1 MTGEGASENTA
12 STYAGTVGIFLG
24 WLDSK
29 SLKSEAVTAA
39 ECALFFAERAG
50 AGLSGKTS
58 ARDIAALEAFFR
70 FLSVTGARSDNPVA
84 LLERPVR
91 GDALPRVISVDEVSR
106 LLSAIDT
113 SKPEGVRDYALFE
126 LIYSCGLRVSEA
138 VSLSLNDVR
147 LDEKVVIVYG
157 KGNKERMVPFG
168 NTAREWLKRYLSEA
182 RPFLSS
188 ALSGDYFF
196 LGKKGKPLTRK
207 AAWDRFHALTQ
218 KTGVAAKVHT
228 LRHSFATHLLAGGAD
243 LRSVQELLGHSDLAT
258 TQIYT
263 HVENEQLK
271 LYHAEFFDEFDAK
284 EGQNASLHE

>member
-1 MTGEGASENTA
+1 MTGEAASENTA
-12 STYAGTVGIFLG
+12 ATYAGTVGIFLE

-29 SLKSEAVTAA
+29 SLAIETVAAA
-39 ECALFFAERAG
+39 ECALFFAERAKSG
-50 AGLSGKTS
+50 ISGKTS

-70 FLSVTGARSDNPVA
+70 FLSVMGCRRDNPVA
-84 LLERPVR
+84 LLDRPAR
-91 GDALPRVISVDEVSR
+91 GVTLPRVISVDEVSR

-126 LIYSCGLRVSEA
+126 LIYSCGLRISEA
-138 VSLSLNDVR
+138 VTLALNDVR

-157 KGNKERMVPFG
+157 KGSKERMVPFG
-168 NTAREWLKRYLSEA
+168 NTARDWLRRYLSDA
-182 RPFLSS
+182 RPLLSS

-196 LGKKGKPLTRK
+196 LGRKGKPLTRK
-207 AAWDRFHALTQ
+207 TAWERFHALAQ
-218 KTGVAAKVHT
+218 KTGVAAKIHT

-263 HVENEQLK
+263 HVENESLK
-271 LYHAEFFDEFDAK
+271 MYHAEFFDEYDAK
-284 EGQNASLHE
+284 EGQNVTKSE

>member
-1 MTGEGASENTA
+1 MTGEATSENTA
-12 STYAGTVGIFLG
+12 ATYAGTVGIFLE
-24 WLDSK
+24 WLGSK
-29 SLKSEAVTAA
+29 SLEADTVAAA
-39 ECALFFAERAG
+39 ECIEFFAERARSG
-50 AGLSGKTS
+50 ISGKTS

-70 FLSVTGARSDNPVA
+70 FLSVTGTRRDNPVA
-84 LLERPVR
+84 LLERPAR

-113 SKPEGVRDYALFE
+113 TNPEGVRDYALFE
-126 LIYSCGLRVSEA
+126 LIYSCGLRISEA
-138 VSLSLNDVR
+138 VTLALNDVR

-157 KGNKERMVPFG
+157 KGSKERMAPFG
-168 NTAREWLKRYLSEA
+168 NEARKWLERYLNEA
-182 RPFLSS
+182 RPFLFS

-207 AAWDRFHALTQ
+207 AAWDRFHALAQ
-218 KTGVAAKVHT
+218 KTGVNAKIHT

-263 HVENEQLK
+263 HVVNEQLK
-271 LYHAEFFDEFDAK
+271 MYHAEFFDEYDAK
-284 EGQNASLHE
+284 EGQNVTLHE